1 MKIDA
6 ERIVNANAAS
16 LLQSGEAAIRD
27 GDSRFDLSAVK
38 RCDSSAVAVLL
49 AWQRAA
55 HARGL
60 RLELEAVPASL
71 CSLAT
76 LYGVNSLISC
86 PSSLQSKPEISSS
99 AIHA

>member
-6 ERIVNANAAS
+6 DRIVNANAAS
-16 LLQSGEAAIRD
+16 LLQLGEAAIRD

-38 RCDSSAVAVLL
+38 RCDSSAVALML

-60 RLELEAVPASL
+60 KLELEVVPASL

-76 LYGVNSLISC
+76 LYGVNSLIAC
-86 PSSLQSKPEISSS
+86 PAPQSKSEISSS
-99 AIHA
+99 AIPA